1 MNKRF
6 FLLSLVAVVA
16 VAAIAVWLGLRKT
29 SDELP
34 ESDVPSV
41 STDAP
46 APSLLPKRRLRPIVS
61 PASPQKAYNFGT
73 TSTDDSRAQ
82 LQEMLVAVD
91 SGNEVRLAEAINQ
104 TPSLETDE
112 LLEFAA
118 KTYATT
124 DNPGYRRDI
133 VMSLQGQNTRRVLP
147 LLALAARDADPEV
160 RASALLTIGSAFE
173 TGRALA
179 LDQQINE
186 VESADDE
193 LTEEEVAV
201 EKQEV
206 LEEVLTEEDAQ
217 TIVDILNT
225 ALADE
230 DPEVRQAALQAIERL
245 DGDIQYT
252 TLKSALESSYP
263 EVQLGALGLLVAAD
277 NKDAVELMISAMD
290 SPSEELALEAIFQVN
305 HKLTQTFETGDEAR
319 AWWKENEKNFTYGME
334 EKQTEVLDVEKV
346 WE

>member
-6 FLLSLVAVVA
+6 FLIGVVTVAVVA
-16 VAAIAVWLGLRKT
+16 VIAVWLGLRN
-29 SDELP
+29 SSEELP
-34 ESDVPSV
+34 EIDVPSDI
-41 STDAP
+41 TDAP

-73 TSTDDSRAQ
+73 PSTDDSRAQ
-82 LQEMLVAVD
+82 LQDMLVAVD

-147 LLALAARDADPEV
+147 LLTLAARDADPEV
-160 RASALLTIGSAFE
+160 RAAALLTIGSAFE
-173 TGRALA
+173 TGRALV

-186 VESADDE
+186 TESADDE
-193 LTEEEVAV
+193 LTAEEIAV
-201 EKQEV
+201 EKQAV
-206 LEEVLTEEDAQ
+206 LEEVLTEEDGQ

-252 TLKSALESSYP
+252 TLKNALESSYP
-263 EVQLGALGLLVAAD
+263 EVQLGALGLLVTAD

-305 HKLTQTFETGDEAR
+305 HKLTQNFETADEAR